1 MKIALLSQNVSPGL
15 LIFRKDLIKQLVSQG
30 HEVYAFASDFTE
42 NNKKELQQLGAT
54 PVDYPLERA
63 GINPIKDFYN
73 WVKLYRQLK
82 LVAPE
87 VILCFFIKPSIYGI
101 LAAKIAGVKRRFA
114 MIEGL
119 GYAFTPDINGFSRK
133 KQVLQR
139 VLGLLMTISFRYAD
153 RVFFLNKDDPK
164 DVLIQARIKQE
175 KIVSFGP
182 IGINLDEFPFFNIED
197 SKPLRFIFV
206 ARLLKEK
213 GVYEFIK
220 AAKIVKNSCSQV
232 EFVLLGGLDEEN
244 PSGLSL
250 QELEDLI
257 ADNTV
262 IYAGYVKNVAEWI
275 SQSHVFVLPSYR
287 EGMPRSTQE
296 AMSIGRAI
304 ITTDVPGC
312 RETVN
317 DGINGFLVPAYDH
330 KVLAE
335 KMLYLAENPE
345 EVASMGKESHKMAK
359 ENFDSNKINMKLI
372 NYILY

>member
-1 MKIALLSQNVSPGL
+1 MH
-15 LIFRKDLIKQLVSQG
+15 QG
-30 HEVYAFASDFTE
+30 HEVYAFASDFTKDSRE
-42 NNKKELQQLGAT
+42 KVQELGAT

-73 WVKLYRQLK
+73 WIKLYRQLK

-87 VILCFFIKPSIYGI
+87 IILCFFIKPSIYGV
-101 LAAKIAGVKRRFA
+101 LAAKLAGVKRRFA

-119 GYAFTPDINGFSRK
+119 GYAFTPDANGFSRK
-133 KQVLQR
+133 KLILQQ
-139 VLGLLMTISFRYAD
+139 VLGLLMTVSFRYAD
-153 RVFFLNKDDPK
+153 RVFFLNKDDPQDILAK
-164 DVLIQARIKQE
+164 AHIKQD
-175 KIVSFGP
+175 KITPFGP
-182 IGINLDEFPFFNIED
+182 IGINLDEFPFCSMKEN
-197 SKPLRFIFV
+197 KPLRFIFV

-213 GVYEFIK
+213 GINEFIE
-220 AAKIVKNSCSQV
+220 AAKVVKASCPQV

-244 PSGLSL
+244 PSGISL

-257 ADNTV
+257 AENTV
-262 IYAGYVKNVAEWI
+262 IYAGYVKNVAEWV

-317 DGINGFLVPAYDH
+317 DGQNGFLVPPYDH
-330 KVLAE
+330 KILAE
-335 KMLYLAENPE
+335 KMLYLASNPE
-345 EVASMGKESHKMAK
+345 EVERMGKESHKLSK
-359 ENFDSNKINMKLI
+359 EYFDNKKINTKLI
-372 NYILY
+372 KYMLD